1 MYVFCAGIGVVSGGV
16 SGAVFGL
23 NAIFSIVGYV
33 VTVVILSAILD
44 KDMGASEF
52 RQYKYF
58 VMCSMLFF
66 GWIGS
71 LCGGFFRI
79 SLRCHRLLCLLHMGE
94 DGSTPKRIN
103 VFEIILFFVYVKFVY
118 K

>member
-1 MYVFCAGIGVVSGGV
+1 M

-33 VTVVILSAILD
+33 VAVVILSAILD

-52 RQYKYF
+52 CQYKYF

-71 LCGGFFRI
+71 LCGGFFGSVCGVIAYFVSFIWERMAARQNECLMVFTYGSVLAVACGLLGRI
-79 SLRCHRLLCLLHMGE
+79 
-94 DGSTPKRIN
+94 
-103 VFEIILFFVYVKFVY
+103 V
-118 K
+118 